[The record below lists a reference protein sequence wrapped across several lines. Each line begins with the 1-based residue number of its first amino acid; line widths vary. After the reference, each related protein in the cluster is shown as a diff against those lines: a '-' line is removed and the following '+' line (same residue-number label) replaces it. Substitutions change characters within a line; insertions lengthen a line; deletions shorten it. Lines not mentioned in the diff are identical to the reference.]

1 MDGGEAKGMGVFH
14 SGGKALLELLVSRFR
29 AYDQVLR
36 VVQEYT
42 YPDGQSWVRDG
53 RISGRTGGLA
63 EGIANDDSTFHFVRK
78 GFHGLQDG
86 KRYP

>member
-1 MDGGEAKGMGVFH
+1 MSVLDCR
-14 SGGKALLELLVSRFR
+14 GKALLELLVSRFR
-29 AYDQVLR
+29 AYDQVLC
-36 VVQEYT
+36 VVQKYA
-42 YPDGQSWVRDG
+42 YPKGRSWGRDVRIG
-53 RISGRTGGLA
+53 GRTGGLA